1 MSELNELRNTRVKM
15 AEREKEKL
23 ESRFTE
29 LPTPVYNPPPTDM
42 PTNSEAVQRVLD
54 RRALE
59 VSSGCEFKTVIAT
72 LPKKLCPWF
81 VFICAPL
88 QIANGN
94 TVYAYVFVFL
104 A

>member
-1 MSELNELRNTRVKM
+1 MSELNELRNTRVNM

-29 LPTPVYNPPPTDM
+29 LPTPVYNPPPSDM

-59 VSSGCEFKTVIAT
+59 VGKGCECELSCENHCYLTRNYSCCA
-72 LPKKLCPWF
+72 LCLF
-81 VFICAPL
+81 VC
-88 QIANGN
+88 
-94 TVYAYVFVFL
+94 
-104 A
+104 